1 MYLNINRAFVL
12 SSLLFL
18 VSSCEK
24 EVDVSE
30 LDESDFHGKW
40 EHRIVRFYEGVDS
53 AHVSIDSA
61 MSLIDDGYELYMD
74 NSYMTFFNANP
85 TRTNLENF
93 IEQFFPVYS
102 YSYSGDTAIDLISFE
117 LNDGEHIVRSQGLN
131 YFNDKFYRTYRY
143 PNDDLEL
150 QWFDE
155 DVASWFGLFQGCCIT
170 TFEKNKSFRYP
181 VQDTSKNLVRADL
194 RRYNPTSGV
203 EDVILIRSLN
213 YQDFDDEYYKFV
225 R

>member
-1 MYLNINRAFVL
+1 MNFNVNRAFVL

-40 EHRIVRFYEGVDS
+40 EQREIRYYEGVDS

-61 MSLIDDGYELYMD
+61 MSLVNDGYDLYYN
-74 NSYMTFFNANP
+74 NSQVSFFNNNP

-93 IEQFFPVYS
+93 IGQRFTIYS
-102 YSYSGDTAIDLISFE
+102 YSYSRDTAIDLISFE
-117 LNDGEHIVRSQGLN
+117 LIDGEQIVRSQNLE
-131 YFNDKFYRTYRY
+131 YFNDKFYRTYHY
-143 PNDDLEL
+143 PNGDLEL
-150 QWFDE
+150 QWFRE
-155 DVASWFGLFQGCCIT
+155 DVASWQGLFQGCCIT
-170 TFEKNKSFRYP
+170 KFEKNKSFRYP
-181 VQDTSKNLVRADL
+181 DQDTTKGGETADM
-194 RRYNPTSGV
+194 RRYNPTTGV
-203 EDVILIRSLN
+203 EDVIRIRSIN
-213 YQDFDDEYYKFV
+213 YIDFDDVYYKFV